1 MELIVAL
8 VIGLVAGLALGTVI
22 GVLIARGRRA
32 PTTVDATV
40 LSDLRERA
48 ASAEATA
55 DARAEQIEG
64 LLAEQRA
71 QQQRAEADNKVLQ
84 QLAPVQETLR
94 QMSSKVAELE
104 KERASQFGAL
114 NEQLATSRRSGEQLL
129 SATQGLASA
138 LSNNATRGVWGEI
151 QLRRL
156 VESAGLMEHVDF
168 VEQETVHSDS
178 GTGRIDMV
186 VKLSDGKSLA
196 IDSKVPLDK
205 YLEASRI
212 PVTADGVEGERRERL
227 LMEHARAL
235 RAHVDAL
242 AKREYWAKL
251 DTSPDLVIGFIPSE
265 ALLASALEADPTLL
279 DYAFR
284 KNVALA
290 SPVTLWSVLKTVG
303 YSWRQEALSKD
314 AKRLFDLATELYS
327 RVRVMADHADALR
340 RSIESTVS
348 NYNKFS
354 SSLESRVLVT
364 ARRINENGDPSL
376 ELPEARVIEEG
387 PRTLSA
393 PELIEHELAAL
404 DETGVGRDELDLGL
418 VTPPMS
424 AAAKITK
431 PKSA

>member
-1 MELIVAL
+1 MELIIAL
-8 VIGLVAGLALGTVI
+8 AIGLAIGVVIGAL
-22 GVLIARGRRA
+22 LMRGRRQ
-32 PTTVDATV
+32 PLEMDAMQ
-40 LSDLRERA
+40 LSEIRERA
-48 ASAEATA
+48 AAAEATA

-94 QMSSKVAELE
+94 QMSNKVAELE

-114 NEQLATSRRSGEQLL
+114 NEQLSTSRRNGEQLL

-156 VESAGLMEHVDF
+156 VESAGLMQHVDF
-168 VEQETVHSDS
+168 VEQETVRSDS

-205 YLEASRI
+205 YLEASKI
-212 PVTADGVEGERRERL
+212 PVTADGADGERRERL
-227 LMEHARAL
+227 LGEHARAL

-242 AKREYWAKL
+242 AKREYWVKL
-251 DTSPDLVIGFIPSE
+251 ETSPDLVIGFIPSE

-290 SPVTLWSVLKTVG
+290 SPVTLWAVLKTVG
-303 YSWRQEALSKD
+303 YSWRQEALSND

-327 RVRVMADHADALR
+327 RVRVMAEHADSLR

-364 ARRINENGDPSL
+364 ARRINENGDPTM
-376 ELPEARVIEEG
+376 ELPEARVIDER
-387 PRTLSA
+387 PRALSA
-393 PELIEHELAAL
+393 PELIERDFNAVDELI
-404 DETGVGRDELDLGL
+404 GVARPELDLGL
-418 VTPPMS
+418 ATPPV
-424 AAAKITK
+424 AKVAK